1 VYRVDNQK
9 RRDSVTQQQLL
20 QLDQGLRAAFSKV
33 KEEFEEHL
41 QAINENTD
49 EINASHDALGELD
62 GKMEKLNARIDTI
75 HMMFQQLL
83 LQTRVSVE
91 LGLAEQRVFS
101 LLYLHP
107 YVPLIE
113 MGVKTSLSQNEVE
126 DILTSLADKGVVIV
140 RRVKDGETYLKLDD
154 DFRRLQEQYQ
164 MVKVSP
170 AIMQQVENK
179 ALQSFFT

>member
-1 VYRVDNQK
+1 MDNQK
-9 RRDSVTQQQLL
+9 RSDTVTQQQLL
-20 QLDQGLRAAFSKV
+20 QLDQGIRAAFLKV

-83 LQTRVSVE
+83 LQTRVSIE
-91 LGLAEQRVFS
+91 LSVTEQRVFS
-101 LLYLHP
+101 LLYTYL
-107 YVPLIE
+107 YVPMVEI
-113 MGVKTSLSQNEVE
+113 GVKTGLSQAEV
-126 DILTSLADKGVVIV
+126 DDVFTSLADKGVIII
-140 RRVKDGETYLKLDD
+140 RKVKDEETYLKLDD
-154 DFRRLQEQYQ
+154 DFRRLQEQHQ

-170 AIMQQVENK
+170 AIMQQVENRV
-179 ALQSFFT
+179 LNSFFS